1 MYLVIILFAIV
12 LPLCAIIDMKYFG
25 GKDGLG
31 RKPRIKRNNRARKR
45 S

>member
-1 MYLVIILFAIV
+1 MYLVVILFTIV
-12 LPLCAIIDMKYFG
+12 FLLYIIIDMKHIG